1 MPSAWFTPNSTS
13 DQSTVRI
20 PTMRTSSIAESRMS
34 SQKRNLVRLVIASLA
49 IGVVPATG
57 CHVSK
62 TKPVKLKLSGDP
74 AVYHQHMTQIRP
86 TEPAI
91 DCKLNPYAEAHSPR
105 DLDTLIDDGKLT
117 DEHVLK
123 YSLQECI
130 AQALS
135 SSTIMRDL
143 GVSVLR
149 YPGMSGANADP
160 ALTFTDPRFG
170 EEAALSA
177 FDANAFASSM
187 YDKNDRKF
195 NNQFYGQG
203 GFLQQDLSNT
213 QFGVSKRSATGGLFS
228 LRNISIYDRNNQIT
242 NAFPYSWENYVEA
255 QIRQPLLQGAG
266 SQYNMIAGPNA
277 IPGQLNGV
285 LLARVRT
292 DIALVDFERSV
303 RDYVAEVEN
312 AYWDLYYAYRDLEA
326 RIMVR
331 DIAAEY
337 ANSIGLREVQKADRA
352 QATEQVIRFQADI
365 VESLNGRPID
375 GTRTYNGTTGGAF
388 RGNGGVR
395 VCERKLR
402 LLMGLP
408 INDGKLVRP
417 IDKPTVAKVD
427 YDYQFLVQEALNGRE
442 ELRRQ
447 RWVIKQR
454 ELELIGH
461 RNFLKPQLDLVNTF
475 RLRGMGGSGT
485 NLPGFGQLTG
495 SGSAV
500 SSMFNG
506 DFPEWQVG
514 IEYLAPVGFRRGNS
528 AVRYSQLALAKEVDI
543 LREQERGVHLGISNA
558 VNETKRAYELVDLQ
572 KQRREQIETQLDA
585 LQKKLN
591 EEQSETALDVVLE
604 TQRRLLDATI
614 RYHQAEIEYVLSI
627 RNVNLEK
634 GSLLQ
639 YCNVYINEAA
649 TSQDAIS
656 DAVQRVA
663 MQSSSAPHN
672 AQHSVIGKPIA
683 K

>member
-1 MPSAWFTPNSTS
+1 
-13 DQSTVRI
+13 
-20 PTMRTSSIAESRMS
+20 
-34 SQKRNLVRLVIASLA
+34 
-49 IGVVPATG
+49 
-57 CHVSK
+57 
-62 TKPVKLKLSGDP
+62 
-74 AVYHQHMTQIRP
+74 
-86 TEPAI
+86 
-91 DCKLNPYAEAHSPR
+91 
-105 DLDTLIDDGKLT
+105 
-117 DEHVLK
+117 
-123 YSLQECI
+123 
-130 AQALS
+130 
-135 SSTIMRDL
+135 
-143 GVSVLR
+143 
-149 YPGMSGANADP
+149 
-160 ALTFTDPRFG
+160 
-170 EEAALSA
+170 
-177 FDANAFASSM
+177 
-187 YDKNDRKF
+187 
-195 NNQFYGQG
+195 
-203 GFLQQDLSNT
+203 
-213 QFGVSKRSATGGLFS
+213 
-228 LRNISIYDRNNQIT
+228 
-242 NAFPYSWENYVEA
+242 
-255 QIRQPLLQGAG
+255 LLQGAG

-312 AYWDLYYAYRDLEA
+312 ACWDLYYAYRDLEA

-337 ANSIGLREVQKADRA
+337 ANKIGLREVQKADKA

-365 VESLNGRPID
+365 IESLNGRPID

-402 LLMGLP
+402 LIMGLP

-417 IDKPTVAKVD
+417 IDKPVVAKVD
-427 YDYQFLVQEALNGRE
+427 YDYQFLVQEALTARE

-454 ELELIGH
+454 ELELLGH

-475 RLRGMGGSGT
+475 RLRGMGGSDLNT
-485 NLPGFGQLTG
+485 PGFGQLTG
-495 SGSAV
+495 SDSAL

-514 IEYLAPVGFRRGNS
+514 LEYLAPVGFRRGHS

-543 LREQERGVHLGISNA
+543 LREQERGVHLGISNS

-572 KQRREQIETQLDA
+572 KQRREQIEIQLNA
-585 LQKKLN
+585 LQKKLD
-591 EEQSETALDVVLE
+591 EEQAETALDVVLE
-604 TQRRLLDATI
+604 TQRRLLDATL
-614 RYHQAEIEYVLSI
+614 RYHQAEIEYVLSV

-649 TSQDAIS
+649 TSQEAIS

-663 MQSSSAPHN
+663 MQSSTAPHN
-672 AQHSVIGKPIA
+672 AQHTVVGQPLA

>member
-1 MPSAWFTPNSTS
+1 MHKSFIAKFQLPQINRKVTRFAVAGLAVCLVPSA
-13 DQSTVRI
+13 
-20 PTMRTSSIAESRMS
+20 
-34 SQKRNLVRLVIASLA
+34 
-49 IGVVPATG
+49 G
-57 CHVSK
+57 CHVGKSK
-62 TKPVKLKLSGDP
+62 QVKLKVPGD
-74 AVYHQHMTQIRP
+74 AQSFHQHISQIRP
-86 TEPAI
+86 TQAMT
-91 DCKLNPYAEAHSPR
+91 DCTVASYSEAHSPR
-105 DLDTLIDDGKLT
+105 DLDALIDKGQLT

-149 YPGMSGANADP
+149 YPSMSASNADP

-177 FDANAFASSM
+177 FDANVFASTM
-187 YDKNDRKF
+187 YDKNDRKY

-203 GFLQQDLSNT
+203 GLLQQDLSNT

-242 NAFPYSWENYVEA
+242 NVFPYSWENYAEA

-266 SQYNMIAGPNA
+266 TQYNMIAGPNA

-303 RDYVAEVEN
+303 RDYIAEVEN
-312 AYWDLYYAYRDLEA
+312 AYWDLYFAYRDLET

-331 DIAAEY
+331 DIAEQY
-337 ANSIGLREVQKADRA
+337 ANNIGAREVQKADRA

-365 VESLNGRPID
+365 IESLNGRPID

-402 LLMGLP
+402 MLMGLA
-408 INDGKLVRP
+408 INDGKLLRP
-417 IDKPTVAKVD
+417 SDKPTVAKID
-427 YDYQFLVQEALNGRE
+427 YDYQFLVQEALNARE

-461 RNFLKPQLDLVNTF
+461 KNFLKPQLDLVNTF
-475 RLRGMGGSGT
+475 RLRGMGGSSL
-485 NLPGFGQLTG
+485 NKPGFGQFTG
-495 SGSAV
+495 PDSAIG
-500 SSMFNG
+500 SMFNG

-514 IEYLAPVGFRRGNS
+514 IEYLSPVGFRRGHS
-528 AVRYSQLALAKEVDI
+528 AVRYSQLALARELDV

-558 VNETKRAYELVDLQ
+558 VNETKRAYEIVELQ
-572 KQRREQIETQLDA
+572 KQRREQIETQLNA
-585 LQKKLN
+585 LSKKLDG
-591 EEQSETALDVVLE
+591 EEKVETALDVVLE

-614 RYHQAEIEYVLSI
+614 KYHQAEIEYVLSI

-649 TSQDAIS
+649 TTQDAVA
-656 DAVQRVA
+656 DAVKRVA
-663 MQSSSAPHN
+663 MQSATAPHN
-672 AQHSVIGKPIA
+672 TQHTVIGQPIA
-683 K
+683 R

>member
-1 MPSAWFTPNSTS
+1 MNTSKMPK
-13 DQSTVRI
+13 
-20 PTMRTSSIAESRMS
+20 SRMTS
-34 SQKRNLVRLVIASLA
+34 YKRNLVRLAIAGLGLASL
-49 IGVVPATG
+49 PAMG
-57 CHVSK
+57 CHVNKS
-62 TKPVKLKLSGDP
+62 KPVKLKLSGDRT
-74 AVYHQHMTQIRP
+74 VFHQHISQIRS
-86 TEPAI
+86 TEPTI
-91 DCKLNPYAEAHSPR
+91 DCKLNTYAEAHSPR
-105 DLDTLIDDGKLT
+105 DLDTLIDNGQLS

-160 ALTFTDPRFG
+160 ALAFTDPRFG

-177 FDANAFASSM
+177 FDANAFASTM

-242 NAFPYSWENYVEA
+242 NSFPYSWENYVEA
-255 QIRQPLLQGAG
+255 QVRQPLLQGAG

-337 ANSIGLREVQKADRA
+337 ANKIGLREVQKADKA

-365 VESLNGRPID
+365 IESLNGRPID
-375 GTRTYNGTTGGAF
+375 GTRTYNGTTGGAV

-402 LLMGLP
+402 LIMGLP

-417 IDKPTVAKVD
+417 IDKPVVAKVD
-427 YDYQFLVQEALNGRE
+427 YDYQFLVQEALTARE

-454 ELELIGH
+454 ELELLGH

-475 RLRGMGGSGT
+475 RLRGMGGSDLNT
-485 NLPGFGQLTG
+485 PGFGQLTG
-495 SGSAV
+495 SDSAL

-514 IEYLAPVGFRRGNS
+514 LEYLAPVGFRRGHS

-543 LREQERGVHLGISNA
+543 LREQERGVHLGISNS

-572 KQRREQIETQLDA
+572 KQRREQIEIQLNA
-585 LQKKLN
+585 LQKKLD
-591 EEQSETALDVVLE
+591 EEQAETALDVVLE
-604 TQRRLLDATI
+604 TQRRLLDATL
-614 RYHQAEIEYVLSI
+614 RYHQAEIEYVLSV

-639 YCNVYINEAA
+639 YCNVFINEAA
-649 TSQDAIS
+649 TSQEAIS

-663 MQSSSAPHN
+663 MQSSTAPHN
-672 AQHSVIGKPIA
+672 AQHTVVGQPLA

>member
-1 MPSAWFTPNSTS
+1 MTKY
-13 DQSTVRI
+13 
-20 PTMRTSSIAESRMS
+20 
-34 SQKRNLVRLVIASLA
+34 KRNLVRLAIASLGLA
-49 IGVVPATG
+49 SLPATG
-57 CHVSK
+57 CHVNKS
-62 TKPVKLKLSGDP
+62 KPVKLKLSGDP
-74 AVYHQHMTQIRP
+74 TVFHQHMSQIRP
-86 TEPAI
+86 TEPTI
-91 DCKLNPYAEAHSPR
+91 DCKLNTYAEAHSPR
-105 DLDTLIDDGKLT
+105 DLDTLIDNGQLS

-160 ALTFTDPRFG
+160 ALAFTDPRFG

-177 FDANAFASSM
+177 FDANAFASTM

-228 LRNISIYDRNNQIT
+228 LRNISIYDRNNQVT
-242 NAFPYSWENYVEA
+242 NSFPYSWENYVEA
-255 QIRQPLLQGAG
+255 QVRQPLLQGAG

-337 ANSIGLREVQKADRA
+337 ANKIGLREVQKADKA

-365 VESLNGRPID
+365 IESLNGRPID

-417 IDKPTVAKVD
+417 IDKPVVAKVD
-427 YDYQFLVQEALNGRE
+427 YDYQFLVQEALTARE

-454 ELELIGH
+454 ELELLGH

-475 RLRGMGGSGT
+475 RLRGMGGSSLNT
-485 NLPGFGQLTG
+485 PGFGQLTG
-495 SGSAV
+495 SDSAL

-514 IEYLAPVGFRRGNS
+514 VEYLAPVGFRRGHS

-543 LREQERGVHLGISNA
+543 LREQERGVHLGISNS

-572 KQRREQIETQLDA
+572 KQRREQIEIQLNA
-585 LQKKLN
+585 LQKKLD
-591 EEQSETALDVVLE
+591 EEQAETALDVVLE
-604 TQRRLLDATI
+604 TQRRLLDATL
-614 RYHQAEIEYVLSI
+614 RYHQAEIEYVLSV

-649 TSQDAIS
+649 TSQEAIS

-663 MQSSSAPHN
+663 MQSSTAPHN
-672 AQHSVIGKPIA
+672 AQHTVIGQPLA

>member
-1 MPSAWFTPNSTS
+1 
-13 DQSTVRI
+13 
-20 PTMRTSSIAESRMS
+20 
-34 SQKRNLVRLVIASLA
+34 
-49 IGVVPATG
+49 
-57 CHVSK
+57 
-62 TKPVKLKLSGDP
+62 
-74 AVYHQHMTQIRP
+74 
-86 TEPAI
+86 
-91 DCKLNPYAEAHSPR
+91 
-105 DLDTLIDDGKLT
+105 
-117 DEHVLK
+117 
-123 YSLQECI
+123 
-130 AQALS
+130 
-135 SSTIMRDL
+135 
-143 GVSVLR
+143 
-149 YPGMSGANADP
+149 
-160 ALTFTDPRFG
+160 
-170 EEAALSA
+170 
-177 FDANAFASSM
+177 
-187 YDKNDRKF
+187 
-195 NNQFYGQG
+195 
-203 GFLQQDLSNT
+203 
-213 QFGVSKRSATGGLFS
+213 
-228 LRNISIYDRNNQIT
+228 
-242 NAFPYSWENYVEA
+242 
-255 QIRQPLLQGAG
+255 
-266 SQYNMIAGPNA
+266 
-277 IPGQLNGV
+277 
-285 LLARVRT
+285 
-292 DIALVDFERSV
+292 
-303 RDYVAEVEN
+303 
-312 AYWDLYYAYRDLEA
+312 
-326 RIMVR
+326 
-331 DIAAEY
+331 
-337 ANSIGLREVQKADRA
+337 
-352 QATEQVIRFQADI
+352 VIRFQADI

>member
-1 MPSAWFTPNSTS
+1 
-13 DQSTVRI
+13 
-20 PTMRTSSIAESRMS
+20 MS

-62 TKPVKLKLSGDP
+62 T
-74 AVYHQHMTQIRP
+74 
-86 TEPAI
+86 
-91 DCKLNPYAEAHSPR
+91 PYAEAHSPR

-149 YPGMSGANADP
+149 YPGLSGANADP

-228 LRNISIYDRNNQIT
+228 LRNISIYDRNNQVT
-242 NAFPYSWENYVEA
+242 NSFLPYSWENYVEA

-475 RLRGMGGSGT
+475 RLRGMGGSK
-485 NLPGFGQLTG
+485 NKPGFGQLTG
-495 SGSAV
+495 PDSAV

-663 MQSSSAPHN
+663 MQSSSATHN